1 MAKYILAPLEK
12 LTEQFERLPGIGH
25 KTASRL
31 AYYVLTLPKGEAEK
45 FAASITE
52 AHDNIHYCPVCCNL
66 TDKELCPICS
76 DETRDRSVICVVE
89 SFRDVIGIE
98 GTQEYFGLYHVLQG
112 VLSPMKGIFPDMLR
126 INELMARL
134 KDGTVREVVMA
145 TNATLG
151 GETTA
156 SYIAKLIKPLG
167 IRVTRLATGLPAGG
181 NIEYSDEVTLAR
193 ALSSRL
199 DM

>member
-31 AYYVLTLPKGEAEK
+31 AYYILTLPKEEAEK
-45 FAASITE
+45 FSNAITE
-52 AHDNIHYCPVCCNL
+52 AHNNIHYCPVCCNL
-66 TDKELCPICS
+66 TDKELCPICA

-89 SFRDVIGIE
+89 SFRDVTGIE

-112 VLSPMKGIFPDMLR
+112 VLSPMKGIFPDMLK
-126 INELMARL
+126 IKELMARL
-134 KDGTVREVVMA
+134 RDGTVKEVVMA

>member
-31 AYYVLTLPKGEAEK
+31 AYYILTLPKEEAEK
-45 FAASITE
+45 FSNAITE
-52 AHDNIHYCPVCCNL
+52 AHNSIHYCPVCCNL
-66 TDKELCPICS
+66 TDKELCPICA

-89 SFRDVIGIE
+89 SFRDVTGIE

-112 VLSPMKGIFPDMLR
+112 VLSPMKGIFPDMLK
-126 INELMARL
+126 IKELMARL
-134 KDGTVREVVMA
+134 RDGTVKEVVMA

>member
-31 AYYVLTLPKGEAEK
+31 AYHVLTLPEAEAEK
-45 FAASITE
+45 FANAITD
-52 AHDNIHYCPVCCNL
+52 AHKNIHYCPVCCNL
-66 TDKELCPICS
+66 TDKELCPVCA

-89 SFRDVIGIE
+89 SFRDVSVIE

-112 VLSPMKGIFPDMLR
+112 VLSPMKGVFPDMLK
-126 INELMARL
+126 IKELMARL
-134 KDGTVREVVMA
+134 NDGTVREVVMA

-181 NIEYSDEVTLAR
+181 NIEYSD
-193 ALSSRL
+193 
-199 DM
+199 